1 MASNQT
7 APPRSY
13 SAANLQVMVAKDI
26 VSLAPF
32 RETGFYAGEAAGFVG
47 DIPLWR
53 RDMDSHQAG
62 ILYPQHAHL
71 SSEA

>member
-1 MASNQT
+1 M
-7 APPRSY
+7 
-13 SAANLQVMVAKDI
+13 AKDI